1 MPLSN
6 SFSREHPVGE
16 PVPCP
21 NCQALLRLPAG
32 ATTVRCPSCKAV
44 LEIDPGDE
52 PAPPPPARRA
62 TAIPLPF
69 GRPVPPP
76 PARPAPAVPARS
88 KAIKARVV
96 ADDPYSAAPAAVE
109 LDEDE
114 RERDI
119 RRQLRE
125 LDAEAR
131 RKDARFDVLSGECA
145 QARTGLTL
153 VAVGAI
159 FSLLSALLTLL
170 FLFGGVI
177 GGGESVVA
185 FAVLGGAL
193 LLIHWLLNV
202 TGLGFCLGGPRE
214 ARGTA
219 GLGIAFT
226 LGHMAFNAVATFA
239 CVAPSV
245 GLDMLRDNDRG
256 DTTLFATLMIGNCV
270 SNLTVVSDLPYYALY
285 PSHVRPVAVVMLLIA
300 AGFEFAKLSAIA
312 LMANQYATLA
322 KDPDLAHSGMRFVY
336 RIFGVVLLGPAV
348 KWVCA
353 LTLAAGVVWIP
364 MILAS
369 VAYCL
374 WWSFAWAAQ
383 YRVLLDIREILTAV
397 RLMDRRERY
406 DVV

>member
-1 MPLSN
+1 MD
-6 SFSREHPVGE
+6 E

-44 LEIDPGDE
+44 LELDTGDE
-52 PAPPPPARRA
+52 PAPVPARRA
-62 TAIPLPF
+62 AAVPLPF
-69 GRPVPPP
+69 GRPTTPEAPPTRRDAAP
-76 PARPAPAVPARS
+76 PRG

-96 ADDPYSAAPAAVE
+96 PEDPYSATPAALEV
-109 LDEDE
+109 DEDE

-131 RKDARFDVLSGECA
+131 KKDARYKLLSEECA

-153 VAVGAI
+153 IAVGAL
-159 FSLLSALLTLL
+159 FSVGSALLSLV
-170 FLFGGVI
+170 FLFGGIV
-177 GGGESVVA
+177 GGGDSVVI
-185 FAVLGGAL
+185 FAGLGGAL
-193 LLIHWLLNV
+193 LLVHWLLTI
-202 TGLGFCLGGPRE
+202 TGLGFCVAGPRE
-214 ARGTA
+214 VRGTA

-226 LGHMAFNAVATFA
+226 VAHLFFNAVAAFA

-245 GLDMLRDNDRG
+245 GLDMLRENDRG
-256 DTTLFATLMIGNCV
+256 DTTTFANLMIGNCV
-270 SNLTVVSDLPYYALY
+270 NNLTVVSDLPYYVLY
-285 PSHVRPVAVVMLLIA
+285 PSHVRVIAVIMLLIA

-336 RIFGVVLLGPAV
+336 RIFGVVLLGPIV

-353 LTLAAGVVWIP
+353 LTLSAGVVWIP
-364 MILAS
+364 LILAS
-369 VAYCL
+369 VGYCL

-383 YRVLLDIREILTAV
+383 YRVLLDIREILTAL
-397 RLMDRRERY
+397 RLMDRRQRY

>member
-1 MPLSN
+1 M
-6 SFSREHPVGE
+6 GE

-44 LEIDPGDE
+44 LEIDSGDD
-52 PAPPPPARRA
+52 PAPPPARRA

-69 GRPVPPP
+69 GRPAKPQPPTRPATPP
-76 PARPAPAVPARS
+76 PART

-96 ADDPYSAAPAAVE
+96 ADDPYSAAPSAVE

-114 RERDI
+114 RERDV

-131 RKDARFDVLSGECA
+131 KKEARFDVLSDECGH
-145 QARTGLTL
+145 ARTGLTL
-153 VAVGAI
+153 VAVGAV
-159 FSLLSALLTLL
+159 FSVLSALLTML
-170 FLFGGVI
+170 FLFLGVL
-177 GGGESVVA
+177 GAGASVVLL
-185 FAVLGGAL
+185 AVLAGVL
-193 LLIHWLLNV
+193 LVVHWLLNL

-214 ARGTA
+214 VRGTA
-219 GLGIAFT
+219 GLGVAFT
-226 LGHMAFNAVATFA
+226 LGHLVANAVATFA

-245 GLDMLRDNDRG
+245 GLDMLRDGDRG
-256 DTTLFATLMIGNCV
+256 DSMLFASLMIGN
-270 SNLTVVSDLPYYALY
+270 SLGNLTVVTDLPYYVLY
-285 PSHVRPVAVVMLLIA
+285 PAYVRPIAVVVLLIA

-322 KDPDLAHSGMRFVY
+322 KDPDLAHSGMRFVH
-336 RIFGVVLLGPAV
+336 RIFAVVLLGPVV
-348 KWVCA
+348 KLVCA
-353 LTLAAGVVWIP
+353 LTLAAGIVWIP
-364 MILAS
+364 LILAS